1 MPNNKFD
8 INEYLRRIYLYFYR
22 SGHQRIIVMVE
33 DSPVSVCFLY
43 IVQEL
48 IKRQEKNS
56 FFGKR
61 FDFANIYPS
70 KLSSL

>member
-1 MPNNKFD
+1 
-8 INEYLRRIYLYFYR
+8 
-22 SGHQRIIVMVE
+22 MVE

-48 IKRQEKNS
+48 IKRQEKSS